1 MIGTAVPLAVSKK
14 LIPMSCAE
22 SMIAVGIG
30 FVGLRAEVH
39 GAEAQPGNLQAGPAK
54 VGVLHIRDPSRWF
67 RRAELSVPFGGSVPF
82 PVPHP
87 ATAPAQYDQGD
98 GKECSGTFVS
108 MTLRKPF
115 QLIKFGSL
123 LALLVGTA
131 ILYLWWLTASGYANS
146 FYSAAAQAGSMDW
159 TAFLFGSLDPGNS
172 ITVDKPPASLWLMA
186 LSVRLFGLSSAS
198 ILVPQALLGV
208 GTVGV
213 LYATVRRT
221 SGHWAGLAAGV
232 ILALT
237 PAAALMFRFNNPD
250 ALLVFLM
257 TRPPMRPCERS
268 SGRGR
273 WLVLAGALIGFAF
286 LTKMLQAFLVLPAFV
301 IVYLIAAPTRL
312 RTRLLH
318 LLAAF
323 AAMIVS
329 LGWWVA
335 LVELMPDNCGPNR
348 WLPRQL
354 GARIDLRLQRARPV
368 HRRTDRK
375 RRRRRPVACGARPG

>member
-1 MIGTAVPLAVSKK
+1 
-14 LIPMSCAE
+14 
-22 SMIAVGIG
+22 
-30 FVGLRAEVH
+30 
-39 GAEAQPGNLQAGPAK
+39 
-54 VGVLHIRDPSRWF
+54 
-67 RRAELSVPFGGSVPF
+67 
-82 PVPHP
+82 
-87 ATAPAQYDQGD
+87 
-98 GKECSGTFVS
+98 

-131 ILYLWWLTASGYANS
+131 ILYLWGLTASGYANS

-208 GTVGV
+208 ATVGV

-257 TRPPMRPCERS
+257 TLAAYATLRAIERA
-268 SGRGR
+268 RGR

-335 LVELMPDNCGPNR
+335 LVELMPEQLTALYR
-348 WLPRQL
+348 WLTRQL
-354 GARIDLRLQRARPV
+354 GARVDLRLQRARPD
-368 HRRTDRK
+368 HRRTGRQ
-375 RRRRRPVACGARPG
+375 RRRLARWRLGRDRADPPVRLGVRRHDQLADSGRPDLGAWRP